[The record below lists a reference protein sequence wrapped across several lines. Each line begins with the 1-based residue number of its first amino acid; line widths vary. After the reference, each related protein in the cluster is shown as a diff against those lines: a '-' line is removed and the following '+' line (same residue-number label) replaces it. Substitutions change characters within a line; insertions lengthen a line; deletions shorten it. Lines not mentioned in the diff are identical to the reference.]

1 MTYDQAT
8 ISAAV
13 ETYAMQ
19 RAAEDSVSAH
29 DADRLAPLMQNAIEK
44 IALQISLEGTP
55 YAQALAM
62 AEEGSMVIGVESQ
75 QANDLAARA
84 YANRNTPVPL
94 AAAPVQAATPV
105 SAALTVAPAPA
116 APAPAALAPATPSPA
131 YAGGAAALVEEPS
144 DMDPA
149 LSADGVPAIVADPAA
164 HAPVAALPLP
174 PVPIAAPIAA
184 PAIIRSPVA
193 PVAEPL
199 LEHVVHMSKVVDVM
213 PWIAQSSRAYLF
225 DFEIPVVAW
234 EDGRIH
240 PRIPKKIRYQYNLP
254 DLHAVLYALATD
266 TVTNLVGPTACGK
279 TELVKQIGVAVN
291 MPVTLVPMD
300 AGISRNQLIGQ
311 RGIMATPNGPQDV
324 WRDGII
330 ARALQEPGIILFD
343 EVDRGAADIHYA
355 IHSVYTGE
363 GLTLLDDGGRIQP
376 MHQMNRVFTTSNTKG
391 RGSMDGLYQAS
402 EEMTEATRRRLTQW
416 VEMDYQSK
424 EEDEAVLEENFDGID
439 EFAVDCITSIAA
451 TIREEYKGA
460 KMSQSCSITDQIETA
475 RRYVFVTRN
484 IKDEAMRKLVLA
496 DCVRMIISN
505 RANEA
510 DKMLIESTAATKI
523 GVDIVNHGTPFLE
536 PTAAT
541 ALAA

>member
-19 RAAEDSVSAH
+19 RAAEDGVSAH
-29 DADRLAPLMQNAIEK
+29 DADRLAPLMQTAIEK
-44 IALQISLEGTP
+44 IGLQISLEGTP
-55 YAQALAM
+55 YVQAVAM
-62 AEEGSMVIGVESQ
+62 VEEGAMVIGVESQ
-75 QANDLAARA
+75 QSNDLAARA
-84 YANRNTPVPL
+84 YANRNTPIPV
-94 AAAPVQAATPV
+94 AAAPIPAAMPMA
-105 SAALTVAPAPA
+105 AALTA
-116 APAPAALAPATPSPA
+116 APAPAAAAPHAPAQ
-131 YAGGAAALVEEPS
+131 AGGIAVVAEEAQTV
-144 DMDPA
+144 DPC
-149 LSADGVPAIVADPAA
+149 LSADGLPTIVADPAA
-164 HAPVAALPLP
+164 HAPAAALPLP
-174 PVPIAAPIAA
+174 PVPIAAPLAA

-193 PVAEPL
+193 PAAEPL
-199 LEHVVHMSKVVDVM
+199 LGNVVHMKKVVDVM
-213 PWIAQSSRAYLF
+213 PWLAQSSRAYLF

-376 MHQMNRVFTTSNTKG
+376 MHPMNRVFTTSNTKG

-439 EFAVDCITSIAA
+439 QFAVDCITHIAA

-484 IKDEAMRKLVLA
+484 IRDENMRRLVLA

-541 ALAA
+541 VLNP

>member
-19 RAAEDSVSAH
+19 RAVEDGLSAH
-29 DADRLAPLMQNAIEK
+29 DADRLAPLMQTAIEK
-44 IALQISLEGTP
+44 IGLQISLEGMP

-62 AEEGSMVIGVESQ
+62 VEESAMAIGVESQ
-75 QANDLAARA
+75 QSNELAARA

-94 AAAPVQAATPV
+94 PAAPVQATVPRA
-105 SAALTVAPAPA
+105 AALTSAPEPVGATAVTA
-116 APAPAALAPATPSPA
+116 APSPA
-131 YAGGAAALVEEPS
+131 YAGSAGALVEEGPGI
-144 DMDPA
+144 DPD
-149 LSADGVPAIVADPAA
+149 LSGDGLPAIVADPAA

-174 PVPIAAPIAA
+174 PVPIPAPVAA

-193 PVAEPL
+193 PAVEPL
-199 LEHVVHMSKVVDVM
+199 LEHVVHMQKVVDVM
-213 PWIAQSSRAYLF
+213 PWLAQSSRAYLF

-234 EDGRIH
+234 EDGRMH

-376 MHQMNRVFTTSNTKG
+376 MHPMNRVFTTSNTKG

-439 EFAVDCITSIAA
+439 EFAVDSITHIAA

-484 IKDEAMRKLVLA
+484 IKDETMKRLVLA